1 MDDVITYE
9 ILLVRKCND
18 EVEKIITVD
27 GYGLFTEALDDILE
41 MVEKEKFD
49 VTAE

>member
-18 EVEKIITVD
+18 EVAKIITVD
-27 GYGLFTEALDDILE
+27 GYGIFEEALDDILE